1 MDVLDQVLPS
11 LHDEQGDDDTKLLML
26 LTLLKRGWER
36 VETDYLVEKERLE
49 LEAKHFREAE
59 IAAERAA
66 KEYAA
71 AKLKAEREAEAE
83 ARRAEAEAKAKAKA
97 EADAAA
103 KAAAQAKRE
112 ADVKAAVEA
121 AAKAKAEKD
130 AAKAQAAEEKAMAE
144 TMKAEAKAVAKA
156 EAEAAKAVEE
166 ANAEIARQMKQCEAE
181 ARAMQKAVREP
192 RSREERDAEARQAAE
207 AVAIAKEE
215 RAAVRARAAEEK
227 AAADVERANAAATAK
242 AAREEAGLA
251 AAEATEAAKME
262 SGADAGA
269 LQDAKAEAMVKQRAA
284 KEAERRAA
292 AAEVAE
298 RKLAAEQAKAEAA
311 RQKAEASA
319 IAKEELANARE
330 AAAAADSQRP
340 PSPSSSPRSP
350 AANMA
355 QQRLERAQSRFPGL
369 RRGSHHHT
377 GPKGEHEEE
386 PETRQVFLSGTR
398 TAARRASHAEAS
410 SSSNS
415 GALAIESI
423 PDMVSVPNT
432 KASAAQVQPWRD
444 GASRSA
450 EMGAEVNLSGD
461 CLALNDD
468 GDTLVCIG
476 ADGSGSTVSTYSAK
490 RGEILQNFTGH
501 TDLVTCVATQGDL
514 IASSGRDKRIRLWSK
529 KKSNKCVGLLDGC
542 EHTVYGLAMSGSMLA
557 SGEGSSKDV
566 GIVRLWD
573 LNASSLV
580 ATFSEHMG
588 TVWSVA
594 LGSDVVVSA
603 SFDMSAKV
611 WTSTTGSSEASTSLA
626 TLAHPNWVFS
636 VSVEAN
642 LAATGCGDRIVRLW
656 SLSSYSCL
664 RSFTHGAGLAST
676 HGATAVSNL
685 IFSVRL
691 SGSFLAS
698 GSECGRLCVWSLAG
712 DGECCATLSHGAAIK
727 GLAISKKGSFV
738 ASAGGNL
745 KKLVVWRP
753 GGGK

>member
-1 MDVLDQVLPS
+1 
-11 LHDEQGDDDTKLLML
+11 
-26 LTLLKRGWER
+26 
-36 VETDYLVEKERLE
+36 
-49 LEAKHFREAE
+49 
-59 IAAERAA
+59 
-66 KEYAA
+66 
-71 AKLKAEREAEAE
+71 
-83 ARRAEAEAKAKAKA
+83 
-97 EADAAA
+97 
-103 KAAAQAKRE
+103 
-112 ADVKAAVEA
+112 
-121 AAKAKAEKD
+121 
-130 AAKAQAAEEKAMAE
+130 
-144 TMKAEAKAVAKA
+144 
-156 EAEAAKAVEE
+156 
-166 ANAEIARQMKQCEAE
+166 
-181 ARAMQKAVREP
+181 
-192 RSREERDAEARQAAE
+192 
-207 AVAIAKEE
+207 
-215 RAAVRARAAEEK
+215 
-227 AAADVERANAAATAK
+227 
-242 AAREEAGLA
+242 
-251 AAEATEAAKME
+251 
-262 SGADAGA
+262 
-269 LQDAKAEAMVKQRAA
+269 VKQRAA

-330 AAAAADSQRP
+330 AAAAADSLRP

-369 RRGSHHHT
+369 RRGSHHHA
-377 GPKGEHEEE
+377 GPKGEHDEE

-415 GALAIESI
+415 GALAIEST

-514 IASSGRDKRIRLWSK
+514 IASSGRDKSIRLWSK

-557 SGEGSSKDV
+557 SGEGSSKEV

-611 WTSTTGSSEASTSLA
+611 WTSTMGSSEASTSLA